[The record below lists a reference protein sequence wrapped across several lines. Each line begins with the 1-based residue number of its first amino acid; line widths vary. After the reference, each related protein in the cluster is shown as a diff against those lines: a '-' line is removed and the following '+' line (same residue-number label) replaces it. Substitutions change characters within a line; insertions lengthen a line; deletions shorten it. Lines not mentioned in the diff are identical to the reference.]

1 MLKQYYHFIMKIILM
16 LFIAWS
22 LTGLL
27 YFTIETYNFLD
38 DEATR
43 NIDLPTPIWLT
54 LAYGPAYWFIYL
66 ILLIIE

>member
-1 MLKQYYHFIMKIILM
+1 MKIILM

-43 NIDLPTPIWLT
+43 NLDLPTPFWHMM
-54 LAYGPAYWFIYL
+54 AYGPIYWIIYL
-66 ILLIIE
+66 ILFIIE